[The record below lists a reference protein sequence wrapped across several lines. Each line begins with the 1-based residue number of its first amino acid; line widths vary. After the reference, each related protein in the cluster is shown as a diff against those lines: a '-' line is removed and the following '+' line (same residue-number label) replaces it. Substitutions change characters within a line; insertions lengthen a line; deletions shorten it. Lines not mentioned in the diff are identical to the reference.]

1 MVNDK
6 YRNIEG
12 RMMFKTKFSGLLFS
26 LLSFCS
32 ASLSFPALA
41 QDFYRG
47 KTVKIIVGSSSG
59 GGYDAYARLLAR
71 HMPKYIPGEPT
82 MVVLNMPG
90 ADGIIAAN
98 HIDNLADRDGTV
110 FGTFNRYVVLLKLLG
125 SQQAKFDP
133 EKFSWIGTTASYS
146 DNAYLLVIRSA
157 LPHKSIDDLRNPQ
170 MQLHM
175 GNVGTDVPA
184 ILKEALGLNLKLV
197 SGYKG
202 SDDLELAFTRG
213 EVDGHTSGWSSIQS
227 RHEDWLTDQFIR
239 PMIQFGRINRLSS
252 LPDVPTARELAKTPE
267 DRALIE
273 FAELPLLIARPFAAP
288 PGVPADRLEILRQA
302 FMKTMADPLYLEEGN
317 KQKLELTP
325 KDGAEVSRLVKS
337 ITSAPT
343 SVLDRY
349 KKALDG
355 KLPTGG

>member
-1 MVNDK
+1 MSGAL
-6 YRNIEG
+6 R
-12 RMMFKTKFSGLLFS
+12 SGLVLGF
-26 LLSFCS
+26 LSIFALA
-32 ASLSFPALA
+32 ASTAAKA
-41 QDFYRG
+41 QDFYKG
-47 KTVKIIVGSSSG
+47 KTVKIVVGSSAG

-82 MVVLNMPG
+82 MVVVNMPG

-98 HIDNLADRDGTV
+98 HLDNLAERDGTV

-133 EKFSWIGTTASYS
+133 EKLSWIGTTASYS

-157 LPHKSIDDLRNPQ
+157 LPHRTVDDLRNPQ
-170 MQLHM
+170 MPIHM
-175 GNVGTDVPA
+175 GTTGTDVPA

-202 SDDLELAFTRG
+202 SDDLELAFTRS

-227 RHEDWLTDQFIR
+227 RHADWLTSNFIR
-239 PMIQFGRINRLSS
+239 PMIQFGRIDRIAS
-252 LPDVPTARELAKTPE
+252 LPDVPTARELAKTAE

-273 FAELPLLIARPFAAP
+273 FSELPLLIARPFAAP
-288 PGVPADRLEILRQA
+288 PGVPADRLAILRQA
-302 FMKTMADPLYLEEGN
+302 FMKAVADPQYLEEGN

-325 KDGAEVSRLVKS
+325 KDGAEVSRLVQS
-337 ITSAPT
+337 ITSAPA
-343 SVLDRY
+343 SVVDRY

-355 KLPTGG
+355 KVPTGG

>member
-1 MVNDK
+1 MN
-6 YRNIEG
+6 
-12 RMMFKTKFSGLLFS
+12 FKKGSHLV
-26 LLSFCS
+26 LSFLMYFCLLPL
-32 ASLSFPALA
+32 ASLQAE
-41 QDFYRG
+41 DFYHG
-47 KTVKIIVGSSSG
+47 KTVKIIVGSSTG

-98 HIDNLADRDGTV
+98 HIDNLAERDGTV

-133 EKFSWIGTTASYS
+133 AKFNWIGTTASYS

-157 LPHKSIDDLRNPQ
+157 LPHKTIEDMRNPQ

-184 ILKEALGLNLKLV
+184 ILKEALSLNLKLV

-213 EVDGHTSGWSSIQS
+213 EVDGHTSGWSSILS
-227 RHEDWLTDQFIR
+227 RHDDWIKTQFIR
-239 PMIQFGRINRLSS
+239 PMIQFGRINRLPS

-267 DRALIE
+267 DLSLIE

-288 PGVPADRLEILRQA
+288 PGIPSDRLEILRQA
-302 FMKTMADPLYLEEGN
+302 FMKTVFDPGYLEEAN
-317 KQKLELTP
+317 RQKLELTP
-325 KDGAEVSRLVKS
+325 KDGVEVTKLVQD
-337 ITSAPT
+337 ITRAQP
-343 SVLDRY
+343 SVLERY

-355 KLPTGG
+355 KMPTGG